1 MSYCR
6 YFIFFLIAFIIL
18 GAGQPFKVIADPGKG
33 DLMKFRI
40 DSIYSKDSLDRLN
53 QVTLTLQKANIAL
66 NKSQLD
72 STISLLR
79 EITVFDIY
87 EIPADI
93 LAKSYYLL
101 GKAYRMQGNTENAL
115 RNYLTSIQK
124 LRYTVD
130 YGCRSEVSQ
139 ELGHIY
145 LENGWASKAVEKFID
160 AYNVEVSR
168 KNEYK
173 QIELLQMISTIYEQ
187 SEDYQNSTTYKEK
200 LLTLYINHNHNHALD
215 LMDVISKEYILLEEY
230 PTAINLQLQILEY
243 NKKRK
248 NFDGQ
253 LKTLLNIIGI
263 YQAAQ
268 DYEKLYNAVR
278 GFNGLYASLRGSQV
292 TNNGKELKGDLSV
305 ILGELSEMWG
315 DLNEHDNYEIALTYF
330 DSAAT
335 LFSAIENDFKLSE
348 TRLAKAEIYFKLSD
362 YKSSIDHCLLT
373 VDIFNNYKSFLH
385 LIETYELMARSYE
398 KLDRYK
404 LAYQANTNYLIFK
417 DSLNNAKERQM
428 NNLVLQYKENSNKL
442 AFQNLEQS
450 YIQKELDTLSDAL
463 LRLDIEKQQKDI
475 ELLLTEK
482 TIQELAL
489 KNEQLKN
496 ITATNEIELLHKQV
510 EAELNEK
517 EIAKLQAE
525 NSIREAEIKN
535 QQLKQIKKEQQIA
548 SLEQERMVYNLNLQ
562 KAKVQRAVYILGIT
576 ITLFIL
582 ITLVIGYINVRKSRG
597 KITLKNKQIEEK
609 NKRLEELN
617 MEKNKLI
624 RIVAHDL
631 KNPLTSAITLS
642 DMIHSNRKELP
653 EEHERGISLIRKSL
667 KRMHEMIN
675 KILDIK
681 AIDSDK
687 LNLEIEAI
695 NAKQVMKHVIELF
708 NRRALKKN
716 IIITE
721 DCEEFFIM
729 ADRGYLTQIFEN
741 LISNALKFSPFNTC
755 ITVKTVELFDKCQIM
770 VKDEGPG
777 FSNHDM
783 NLLFT
788 EYTSLSTKPTGNETG
803 NGLGL
808 SIVKKYA
815 KAMNGRVWCESEPG
829 KGATFILEFDKALEL
844 V

>member
-1 MSYCR
+1 MKNCR
-6 YFIFFLIAFIIL
+6 YFLFFLITFIIL
-18 GAGQPFKVIADPGKG
+18 ETDLSVKAFADPGKS

-53 QVTLTLQKANIAL
+53 QVSYILQKANLAL
-66 NKSQLD
+66 NQNQID
-72 STISLLR
+72 STISLLK
-79 EITVFDIY
+79 EIIVFDIY
-87 EIPADI
+87 EIPAEI
-93 LAKSYYLL
+93 LAKSYYLM
-101 GKAYRMQGNTENAL
+101 GKAYRIQGNTENAL
-115 RNYLTSIQK
+115 RNYLTAIQK
-124 LRYTVD
+124 LRYANE

-139 ELGHIY
+139 ELGYIY
-145 LENGWASKAVEKFID
+145 WENGWASKAVEKFIE
-160 AYNVEVSR
+160 AYDVEVSR
-168 KNEYK
+168 NNQEQ
-173 QIELLQMISTIYEQ
+173 QIKLLQLISALYE
-187 SEDYQNSTTYKEK
+187 ETMDYQNSIVYKEK
-200 LLTLYINHNHNHALD
+200 LLALYSNHNLNKAYD
-215 LMDVISKEYILLEEY
+215 LMGVLSKEYILLEEY

-243 NKKRK
+243 YKKEI
-248 NFDGQ
+248 NSEGQ
-253 LKTLLNIIGI
+253 LRTLLNIIRI
-263 YQAAQ
+263 YQAAK

-278 GFNGLYASLRGSQV
+278 GFNGLYASFRASEL
-292 TNNGKELKGDLSV
+292 TNTTRELKGDLSV

-315 DLNEHDNYEIALTYF
+315 DLNESDNYEIALTYYDTAEIF
-330 DSAAT
+330 
-335 LFSAIENDFKLSE
+335 FSMIENDFKLSKA
-348 TRLAKAEIYFKLSD
+348 RLAKAQIYFKLSD

-373 VDIFNNYKSFLH
+373 VGVFNQYKSFSL
-385 LIETYELMARSYE
+385 LIETYDLMARSYE

-404 LAYQANTNYLIFK
+404 MAYLAYTNYIIFK
-417 DSLNNAKERQM
+417 DSLNNNRERQM
-428 NNLVLQYKENSNKL
+428 DQLILQYKENSNRS
-442 AFQNLEQS
+442 AFQNLEQA

-496 ITATNEIELLHKQV
+496 IGATNEIKLLQKQI

-517 EIAKLQAE
+517 EIATLQAE
-525 NSIREAEIKN
+525 NSSRETEIKN
-535 QQLKQIKKEQQIA
+535 QQLKQIKKEQEIGV
-548 SLEQERMVYNLNLQ
+548 LEKERMVTNLNLQ
-562 KAKVQRAVYILGIT
+562 KAKVQRTVYILGIT
-576 ITLFIL
+576 ISIFIL
-582 ITLVIGYINVRKSRG
+582 ISLVIGYVNVRKSRE
-597 KITLKNKQIEEK
+597 KIALKNRQIGEK
-609 NKRLEELN
+609 NQRLEELN
-617 MEKNKLI
+617 IEKNKLI

-631 KNPLTSAITLS
+631 KNPLTSAITIS
-642 DMIHSNRKELP
+642 DMIHANRKVLP
-653 EEHERGISLIRKSL
+653 EEQERGMSLIRKSL

-695 NAKQVMKHVIELF
+695 NAKQVIRHVIELF
-708 NRRALKKN
+708 NRKALNKN
-716 IIITE
+716 IEIKE
-721 DCEEFFIM
+721 ECEVSFIM
-729 ADRGYLTQIFEN
+729 VDRGYLTQIIEN
-741 LISNALKFSPFNTC
+741 LISNSIKFSPVNTC
-755 ITVKTVELFDKCQIM
+755 ITVRTIELFDKCRIV

-788 EYTSLSTKPTGNETG
+788 EYTSLSARPTGNETG

-808 SIVKKYA
+808 SIVKKYV